1 MEWSLTNTDPLPPWS
16 ARTTPQHDTQA
27 RPGGVALE
35 HIVQLCNTL
44 KASAYINV
52 HHLAND
58 TYVANMAVLLR
69 DSLRPDVLVY
79 VEHSNEVWWVAQC
92 AS

>member
-1 MEWSLTNTDPLPPWS
+1 MDWQATNRDELPNW
-16 ARTTPQHDTQA
+16 AQRTTPSFYTQSRA
-27 RPGGVALE
+27 GGVALE

-58 TYVANMAVLLR
+58 TYVANMAALLR